1 MSGDTNIHESV
12 RADALSQ
19 ITDLLDANG
28 AEIALA
34 IADAGEAKFTF
45 TVTVERIMK
54 ALDKGPDVYD
64 VSTKFRLPREAVKDQ
79 RPE

>member
-1 MSGDTNIHESV
+1 MSGDTNIHASV

-34 IADAGEAKFTF
+34 IADNGEAKFTF
-45 TVTVERIMK
+45 TVTVERIFK
-54 ALDKGPDVYD
+54 SGGGIEAVYD
-64 VSTKFRLPREAVKDQ
+64 TSTKFRMPREAVKDQ